1 MNNLFQDKLRVINV
15 GLASF
20 AETIA
25 SSDGET
31 VQVDWAPPGTGRV
44 LEAQVLARLA
54 ALPEIAA
61 ANKRAFAA
69 YTEARPVLAGIGL
82 ARDSISGM
90 RERTILHAGP
100 PIPWSGMCGPMQG
113 AVIGAILYEGWA
125 ADPEA
130 ARTLASEGGISFA
143 PCHDHAAVGPMAG
156 IISPNMPVWIV
167 RNANGGNVAFSNLN
181 EGLGKVLRFGA
192 NSREVIDRLKWMT
205 AVLAPTLAQAFD
217 VLGEI
222 ELKPLIAQA
231 LHMGDEVHNRNAA
244 ASSLLLKR
252 LVPAM
257 LRSGAA
263 TTDVAAAVEFIAGND
278 HFFLNIS
285 MACAKP
291 CWMPRMGSAAAA
303 WSQRCAATAS
313 SSASA

>member
-25 SSDGET
+25 SSDGEA

-100 PIPWSGMCGPMQG
+100 PIPWSGMCGPM
-113 AVIGAILYEGWA
+113 
-125 ADPEA
+125 
-130 ARTLASEGGISFA
+130 GGR
-143 PCHDHAAVGPMAG
+143 HRRH
-156 IISPNMPVWIV
+156 
-167 RNANGGNVAFSNLN
+167 
-181 EGLGKVLRFGA
+181 
-192 NSREVIDRLKWMT
+192 
-205 AVLAPTLAQAFD
+205 
-217 VLGEI
+217 
-222 ELKPLIAQA
+222 
-231 LHMGDEVHNRNAA
+231 
-244 ASSLLLKR
+244 SL
-252 LVPAM
+252 
-257 LRSGAA
+257 
-263 TTDVAAAVEFIAGND
+263 
-278 HFFLNIS
+278 
-285 MACAKP
+285 
-291 CWMPRMGSAAAA
+291 
-303 WSQRCAATAS
+303 
-313 SSASA
+313 